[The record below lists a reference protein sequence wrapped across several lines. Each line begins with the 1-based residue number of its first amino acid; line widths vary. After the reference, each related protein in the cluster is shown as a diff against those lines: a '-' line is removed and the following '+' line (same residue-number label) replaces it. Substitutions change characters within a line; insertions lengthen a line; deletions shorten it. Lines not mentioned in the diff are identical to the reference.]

1 MSSNRPSGANDGG
14 ALDIGALTRLTSSSD
29 RASDGLTQM
38 ATSALNIP
46 TTLGQGIQMAI
57 SNAKGIYDLGSK
69 GIKAEDAAYQMA
81 FDLKMDSA
89 EAPKLNLALNE
100 LGERDKTNLSR
111 DSLNGIGMT
120 LANDDISSEE
130 FKQGILAVGRVT
142 QATKASYEAVASSA
156 RKAHD
161 DLKLGYG
168 DLQNAMGIL
177 NDMGDPDD
185 LDFDALMAA
194 IPNLTQLAQNLG
206 MSGTQGLV
214 DLGAALKEAGTLTES
229 PIAASA
235 MVSETLKTLNSAK
248 TQSAFK
254 DAGIDLKARMAEGKA
269 NGISELTVAAQAAR
283 EVAGDD
289 PRKLSALLNAPQAEM
304 LLSKIGTDGRFEEM
318 RKHTPEDKDSID
330 ALYAKRLENPQS
342 SAETLDNATK
352 RFGDSIGLAFT
363 DIIASVNT
371 GLGSLIN
378 WGAEAAE
385 NNPNTIRGAAVAVVG
400 VPIAMAAAPAE
411 IAAAAFVGTGAIAMG
426 WSSDISAQHSQTSP
440 PPAKAAESTP
450 ATPPAQASEQP
461 TPPAQSPQSSQPL
474 LPGEG
479 YGGARRN
486 GTPITLP
493 SPPANDASL
502 GPQGPLDPN
511 RPLLADAAT
520 KGKVDVSITF
530 ANAPP
535 AAISTRSDSPQ
546 VAVSTQTFSAALGPS
561 MNGPV

>member
-46 TTLGQGIQMAI
+46 TTLGQGIQLAI

-120 LANDDISSEE
+120 LANDDISPEE

-248 TQSAFK
+248 TQRAFK

-304 LLSKIGTDGRFEEM
+304 LLSKIGTDERFKEM
-318 RKHTPEDKDSID
+318 RTLDPENKDKGKDSIN

-342 SAETLDNATK
+342 TTETIDNATK
-352 RFGDSIGLAFT
+352 RFGDSISLAFT
-363 DIIASVNT
+363 DVIASVNT

-385 NNPNTIRGAAVAVVG
+385 NNPNTIRAAGMVAVG
-400 VPIAMAAAPAE
+400 VPIAIAAAPAE
-411 IAAAAFVGTGAIAMG
+411 IAAVALVGAGTIALGM
-426 WSSDISAQHSQTSP
+426 SDDVDQRRSQTSP
-440 PPAKAAESTP
+440 PPTKPAESAP
-450 ATPPAQASEQP
+450 ATPPA
-461 TPPAQSPQSSQPL
+461 PPAQSPQSSQPL

-546 VAVSTQTFSAALGPS
+546 VAVTTQTFSAALGPS

>member
-248 TQSAFK
+248 TQRAFK

-283 EVAGDD
+283 EVAEDD

-304 LLSKIGTDGRFEEM
+304 LLSKIGTDERFKEM
-318 RKHTPEDKDSID
+318 RTLDPENKDKGKDSIN
-330 ALYAKRLENPQS
+330 ALYAERLENPQS

-411 IAAAAFVGTGAIAMG
+411 IAAAALMGTGAIAMG
-426 WSSDISAQHSQTSP
+426 WSADISAQHSQTSP

-450 ATPPAQASEQP
+450 AT
-461 TPPAQSPQSSQPL
+461 PAQSPQSSQPL

-502 GPQGPLDPN
+502 GPQSPLDPN

-546 VAVSTQTFSAALGPS
+546 VAVTTQTFSAALGPS